1 MRLKVSRSKNAA
13 SLYVTKTVYEGKKQ
27 RTITVE
33 KLGTE
38 KELREKLNGDDP
50 YEWARHYIEK
60 LNLEEKNQQREVILK
75 FKQSRLIPLNE
86 QRLYNGGYLFLQQL
100 YFWLGLPKICSAISN
115 KYKFTYDLNGILS
128 RLIYGRILYPS
139 SKLNTFEESVKL
151 LEPPGFQLQHVYRA
165 LDVICAED
173 GYIQSELYK
182 NSKSISKRN
191 DKILFYDCTNFFFE
205 IEQEDGLKQY
215 GPSKEHR
222 PNPIVEMGL
231 FMDGDGIPLAF
242 SIHPGNKGEQKTLIP
257 LEEQIM
263 KDFQHAKFIVC
274 TDAGLSST
282 DNRKFNNKED
292 RAFIT
297 TQSIKKLKKYLRD
310 WCLEPTGWRLEGY
323 ERDKHGKPLTFSISQ
338 LEDPELARKF
348 RKSTFYK
355 ERWIKSDGLEQKLIV
370 TFSLKYKLYQQRIR
384 ERQIG
389 RAEKMLESS
398 LSSLKKHHQNDCKR
412 FIKKTGVTADGE
424 IADKEVYELDQ
435 DRIEEEAKYDG
446 FYAVCTNLENKPPA
460 IAKINHNRWEI
471 EECFRIM
478 KTDFKSRPVYV
489 HTDTRIK
496 AHFMTCFLALIV
508 FRYLEKKLGY
518 QYTCEEILD
527 TLRDMN
533 FFKATGE
540 GYIPTYTRTEL
551 TDKLHEE
558 FGFRTDYQIVSQK
571 QMKKI
576 FKETKSPKKVRKNLQ
591 PQKCQNP

>member
-27 RTITVE
+27 RTVTVE

-38 KELREKLNGDDP
+38 KELREKLKGADP
-50 YEWARHYIEK
+50 YEWARQYIEK
-60 LNLEEKNQQREVILK
+60 LNQEEKKQQREVLLK
-75 FKQSRLIPLNE
+75 FKQSKLIPMNE
-86 QRLYNGGYLFLQQL
+86 QRLFNGGYLFLQKL
-100 YFWLGLPKICSAISN
+100 YFLLGLPEICADISR
-115 KYKFTYDLNGILS
+115 KYKFTYDLECILS

-139 SKLNTFEESVKL
+139 SKLNTFEESGRL
-151 LEPPGFQLQHVYRA
+151 LEPPDFQLQHVYRA

-182 NSKSISKRN
+182 KSKAVSKRN

-205 IEQEDGLKQY
+205 AGQEDGLKQY

-242 SIHPGNKGEQKTLIP
+242 SVHPGNQSEQQTLIP
-257 LEEQIM
+257 LEEQIIE
-263 KDFQHAKFIVC
+263 DFQHAKFIVC

-282 DNRKFNNKED
+282 DNRRFNNKKD

-297 TQSIKKLKKYLRD
+297 TQSIKKLKKYLKE
-310 WCLEPTGWRLEGY
+310 WCLDPAGWKLEGY
-323 ERDKHGKPLTFSISQ
+323 EHDKNGKPLAFHIGQ
-338 LEDPELARKF
+338 LEDPESARKF
-348 RKSTFYK
+348 LKSTFYK

-384 ERQIG
+384 ERQVR
-389 RAEKMLESS
+389 RAEKMLEGS
-398 LSSLKKHHQNDCKR
+398 LSSLKKHNQNDCKR

-424 IADKEVYELDQ
+424 IAEKEIYELD
-435 DRIEEEAKYDG
+435 RSVIEEEAKYDG
-446 FYAVCTNLENKPPA
+446 FYAVCTNLEDQPPV

-478 KTDFKSRPVYV
+478 KTDFRSRPAYV
-489 HTDTRIK
+489 HTDARVK

-508 FRYLEKKLGY
+508 FRYLEKKLEY
-518 QYTCEEILD
+518 KYTCEEILD
-527 TLRDMN
+527 ALRNMN
-533 FFKATGE
+533 FLKAAGE

-551 TDKLHEE
+551 TDSLHEA
-558 FGFRTDYQIVSQK
+558 FGFRTDYQIISEK

-576 FKETKSPKKVRKNLQ
+576 FRETKMPKKVRKKSN
-591 PQKCQNP
+591 PAKCQNP